1 MTRSKK
7 SARSAPTQRQ
17 LRVGELIRHK
27 LAEMLSRGEIH
38 DDVIAS
44 HVITVPEVRLSPDL
58 KLATAYVVTLGGD
71 DTALVIEALNRNKK
85 YIRAQVA
92 QAVNLKFAPDI
103 RFRATRPSR
112 RRAASISCWRAPRSA
127 RTSTKNSES
136 SAMSRRKKGNPVH
149 GWVVLDKPLG
159 MTSTQAVGA
168 VRRLFE
174 AQKAG
179 HAGTLDPLATG
190 ILPIAL
196 GEATKTVP
204 FAVDGEKAYR
214 FTVRF
219 GIETDTDDAEGQVVR
234 TSERLPSA
242 EDIDRRSADF
252 TGEISQVPPAFSA
265 IKVDGERA
273 YDLARSGEER
283 GARAALDRRRG
294 SAARRH
300 AGRRNGGARG
310 RMRQGHLRA
319 RPRARHGTRARQRRA
334 CHRSAPH
341 ARRRL
346 RRGRC
351 RSICRRCGRR
361 RKPATIGMH
370 LRPVEAAL
378 DDIPGLSV
386 GPGDAANLARG
397 QAVLVR
403 GRDAPVLNGAA
414 YAHFKG
420 RILALGEL
428 EKGAFRPTRVFN
440 FG

>member
-1 MTRSKK
+1 M
-7 SARSAPTQRQ
+7 A
-17 LRVGELIRHK
+17 
-27 LAEMLSRGEIH
+27 
-38 DDVIAS
+38 
-44 HVITVPEVRLSPDL
+44 
-58 KLATAYVVTLGGD
+58 
-71 DTALVIEALNRNKK
+71 
-85 YIRAQVA
+85 
-92 QAVNLKFAPDI
+92 
-103 RFRATRPSR
+103 
-112 RRAASISCWRAPRSA
+112 
-127 RTSTKNSES
+127 
-136 SAMSRRKKGNPVH
+136 RRKKGNPVH
-149 GWVVLDKPLG
+149 GWVVLDKPMG

-219 GIETDTDDAEGQVVR
+219 GAETDTDDAEGKVVR
-234 TSERLPSA
+234 TSDVLPTL
-242 EDIDRRSADF
+242 EDIENVLPDF

-265 IKVDGERA
+265 IKVDGNRA
-273 YDLARSGEER
+273 YDLARAGEVVELEPR
-283 GARAALDRRRG
+283 WIVVDDLRLVDMPDATTAVLEAECGKGTYVRALARDIGRVLG
-294 SAARRH
+294 SAAH
-300 AGRRNGGARG
+300 VIA
-310 RMRQGHLRA
+310 
-319 RPRARHGTRARQRRA
+319 
-334 CHRSAPH
+334 
-341 ARRRL
+341 L
-346 RRGRC
+346 RRTRVG
-351 RSICRRCGRR
+351 SFDEAVSVQLSALQEAAEAGE
-361 RKPATIGMH
+361 IGQ
-370 LRPVEAAL
+370 LLQPVEAAL
-378 DDIPGLSV
+378 DDLPGVSV
-386 GPGDAANLARG
+386 GPNDAASLARG